1 MKTIYLYYNPK
12 HAVIALATFIAVG
25 IFMYAFMINQAVM
38 NVANRLDLENAVATL
53 RAETSQLE
61 FTSISLLQN
70 IDIKYARELG
80 FVPSDTAH
88 YVVRGKGDRVAFNQ

>member
-1 MKTIYLYYNPK
+1 MKTIYTYYNAK
-12 HAVIALATFIAVG
+12 YIALALATLIFVG
-25 IFMYAFMINQAVM
+25 VAMYAFMINQAVM
-38 NVANRLDLENAVATL
+38 NVAYRLDLENSVATL

-80 FVPSDTAH
+80 FVESNEAH
-88 YVVRGKGDRVAFNQ
+88 YVVRGKGGRVALSR